1 MRGNN
6 PILALKLHIL
16 LQTFISWW
24 NLSVSYE
31 ILCPS
36 NLYNSSSFDET
47 IKMRGNNPILALKLH
62 ILLTHLHLIL
72 RGNLALKLHIL
83 LLENICPSNLYN
95 SSSFD
100 ETIKMRGNN
109 PILALKLHI
118 LLCILM
124 KSIRMSFK
132 PL

>member
-16 LQTFISWW
+16 LR
-24 NLSVSYE
+24 
-31 ILCPS
+31 ILMKSIRMSFKP
-36 NLYNSSSFDET
+36 YNSSSFDET
-47 IKMRGNNPILALKLH
+47 IKM
-62 ILLTHLHLIL
+62 
-72 RGNLALKLHIL
+72 
-83 LLENICPSNLYN
+83 
-95 SSSFD
+95 
-100 ETIKMRGNN
+100 MGNN

-124 KSIRMSFK
+124 KSIHASLK

>member
-16 LQTFISWW
+16 LR
-24 NLSVSYE
+24 
-31 ILCPS
+31 ILMKSILYVLS

-47 IKMRGNNPILALKLH
+47 IKMI
-62 ILLTHLHLIL
+62 
-72 RGNLALKLHIL
+72 
-83 LLENICPSNLYN
+83 
-95 SSSFD
+95 
-100 ETIKMRGNN
+100 GNN

-124 KSIRMSFK
+124 KYIHTSLK